1 MLVKINVQKGVS
13 KVDSYMY
20 LFRSE
25 VVWGSVGGTGAMA
38 KLVGII

>member
-1 MLVKINVQKGVS
+1 MLVKINMQKGVS
-13 KVDSYMY
+13 KVDSY